1 MERIFLLEDDEAL
14 GRGVAMAL
22 AGPDREVSRA
32 ASLAEAKAALTGQR
46 FSLLV
51 LDVKNAAYFQ
61 AGGAPS
67 QHGGGNLFARDP
79 DIMGWLFQH

>member
-32 ASLAEAKAALTGQR
+32 ASLAEAKAALAGRR

-51 LDVKNAAYFQ
+51 LDVNPPP
-61 AGGAPS
+61 AGPAP
-67 QHGGGNLFARDP
+67 GPGRCRRRACR
-79 DIMGWLFQH
+79 